1 MTPTREQLASIEW
14 QGWCRDDGDACPACG
29 RRRDQGHNAICWIAA
44 CLATPEPVTDTPQGK
59 DDSRCAVCGWPLDP
73 EGKMCRRGDCSL
85 RPMPEMARDAA
96 RAVREYEAEWNGA
109 INSPTLERWR
119 AQAAK
124 QSATPEPQAMPPIE
138 PGDWYSVFDLD
149 PTAIDDERWVK
160 IALGHAAAGELTE
173 IRKANGTVW
182 TREPRR

>member
-85 RPMPEMARDAA
+85 RPLPEMARDAA
-96 RAVREYEAEWNGA
+96 RAVREYEAEWKGA

-138 PGDWYSVFDLD
+138 PGDWVQD
-149 PTAIDDERWVK
+149 
-160 IALGHAAAGELTE
+160 AAGEIRRVMDSDHISWLHANRTIYE

-182 TREPRR
+182 TLEPRR